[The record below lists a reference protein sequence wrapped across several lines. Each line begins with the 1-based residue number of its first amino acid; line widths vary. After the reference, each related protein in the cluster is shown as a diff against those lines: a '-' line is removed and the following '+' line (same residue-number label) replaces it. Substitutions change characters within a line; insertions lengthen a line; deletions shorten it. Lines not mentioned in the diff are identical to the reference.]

1 MLGINLKKTNN
12 MSKSKKLS
20 YKKFRFYS
28 TIFWLIV
35 ITPIFVVFGLFY
47 FASVGGFGDMPDL
60 EVLENPK
67 TKLASEIISSDNKT
81 LGKYYFNDNRTP
93 VTFEEL
99 PSHLVDALIATE
111 DIRFYLHSGIDFKRT
126 FGAIIKFGK
135 DGGGS
140 TITQQLAKQLFT
152 GEGSKDM
159 IERISQKIKEY
170 IIAVRLERQYTKD
183 EIIAQYLNIYDFNNN
198 ADGIRSA
205 ARIYFGK
212 EPIELDLNE
221 SAILVGMLKN
231 SSLYNPRP
239 HRNPVGVKNRRN
251 VVLNQ
256 MKKYN
261 YLRKQIVDSLKIQPL
276 NLKYTPESHREGLA
290 TYFREFLRSYMK
302 SWVNSNENR
311 KPDGSKYNLNTD
323 GLKIYT
329 TINYKMQ
336 KIAEEAIGQH
346 MPRLQ
351 KEFFEQ
357 NEQVDDSIAP
367 FRDLTI
373 GAVDTILRFSIKRS
387 ERWRK
392 MKYDLR
398 KDEEEIK
405 KSFYEPVKMSIFSWN
420 GEIDTV
426 MTPIDSMKYYKSFF
440 RPGMMSM
447 DPTNGKIKAWVGG
460 MNYRHFQYD
469 MVKKGKRQI
478 GSTFKPFVYAAAIDQ
493 LKLSPCDTFPDSQFC
508 VEKNKF
514 GNIEKWC
521 PKNSGDKYGKTRTL
535 KNALANSIN
544 TVTARL
550 IDRIG
555 PRIVANLAKDLG
567 IEEKIFP
574 VPSIALGT
582 PDLSVYEMVAAYST
596 FANKGVYTKPTFIEK
611 IEDKNGTILFKSNP
625 KTKDVLSEE
634 AAYVTV
640 NLLEGV
646 TNAGSGTRLRTVGVD
661 EYNRAYQKVVT
672 GYPYGFK
679 NPIAGKTGT
688 TQNQSDGWFIGM
700 VPNLVTGVWVG
711 AEDRAIHFED
721 IAYGQGATMALPIWA
736 NYMRNVYL
744 DSTLMISQEPFEK
757 PEILNI
763 ELDCNKFVI
772 DQTGSGKTTDQE
784 IQDIDF

>member
-1 MLGINLKKTNN
+1 M
-12 MSKSKKLS
+12 
-20 YKKFRFYS
+20 
-28 TIFWLIV
+28 WLIFL
-35 ITPIFVVFGLFY
+35 TPISIITFLFY
-47 FASVGGFGDMPDL
+47 YASTGGFGDMPDL

-67 TKLASEIISSDNKT
+67 TNLASEIFTSDGKT
-81 LGKYYFNDNRTP
+81 LAKYYFNDNRTP
-93 VTFEEL
+93 VTFDEL
-99 PSHLVDALIATE
+99 PTHLVDALIATE
-111 DIRFYLHSGIDFKRT
+111 DIRFYSHSGIDFKRT
-126 FGAIIKFGK
+126 FGAALKFGK

-140 TITQQLAKQLFT
+140 TITQQLAKLLFT
-152 GEGSKDM
+152 GEGSKDI
-159 IERISQKIKEY
+159 IERLTQKFKEY
-170 IIAVRLERQYTKD
+170 IIAVRLERNYTKD
-183 EIIAQYLNIYDFNNN
+183 EIITQYLNLYDFGNNG
-198 ADGIRSA
+198 DGIRSA

-212 EPIELDLNE
+212 EPIDLDINE

-239 HRNPVGVKNRRN
+239 HRNPIGVKNRRN
-251 VVLNQ
+251 VVLSQ
-256 MKKYN
+256 MSKYQ
-261 YLRKQIVDSLKIQPL
+261 YLEKNLVDSLRLEPL
-276 NLKYTPESHREGLA
+276 NLNYTPESHREGLA
-290 TYFREFLRSYMK
+290 TYFREFLRSHMK
-302 SWVNSNENR
+302 KWINDQNNR

-329 TINYKMQ
+329 TINYTMQ
-336 KIAEEAIGQH
+336 QMAELAVEQH

-357 NEQVDDSIAP
+357 NKTLDDSIAP
-367 FRDLTI
+367 FRELTS
-373 GAVDTILRFSIKRS
+373 GAVDTLLRISMRRS

-392 MKYDLR
+392 MKYDLK
-398 KDEEEIK
+398 KDNEEIEN
-405 KSFYEPVKMSIFSWN
+405 SFFEPVDMTVFSWE
-420 GEIDTV
+420 GDIDTI
-426 MTPIDSMKYYKSFF
+426 MTPLDSMKYYKSFF

-447 DPTNGKIKAWVGG
+447 DPTNGHIKAWVGG

-508 VEKNKF
+508 IEKNKF
-514 GNIEKWC
+514 GNIEQWC
-521 PKNSGDKYGKTRTL
+521 PKNSGDKYGRTRTL
-535 KNALANSIN
+535 KNALANSVN

-550 IDRIG
+550 MDRIG
-555 PRIVANLAKDLG
+555 PQTVVKLAKDLG
-567 IEEKIFP
+567 IEQRILP

-596 FANKGVYTKPTFIEK
+596 FANKGVYTQPVFVEK
-611 IEDKNGTILFKSNP
+611 IEDKNGTTLFEHQP
-625 KTKDVLSEE
+625 VTKDVLSEE

-646 TNAGSGTRLRTVGVD
+646 TMAGSGTRLRTTGAD
-661 EYNRAYQKVVT
+661 EYNRAYQNIVT
-672 GYPYGFK
+672 GYPYEFT

-721 IAYGQGATMALPIWA
+721 IAYGQGASMALPIWGV
-736 NYMRNVYL
+736 YMKSVYQ
-744 DSTLMISQEPFEK
+744 DSTLMISNEAFDRPK
-757 PEILNI
+757 KLTI

-772 DQTGSGKTTDQE
+772 DSIGSGKTTDQE
-784 IQDIDF
+784 ILDIDF

>member
-1 MLGINLKKTNN
+1 

-20 YKKFRFYS
+20 HKKFRFYS

-212 EPIELDLNE
+212 EPIELNLNE

-261 YLRKQIVDSLKIQPL
+261 YLRKEIVDSLKIQPL

-329 TINYKMQ
+329 TINYEMQ

-367 FRDLTI
+367 FRDLTV

-736 NYMRNVYL
+736 NYMRNIYL

-763 ELDCNKFVI
+763 KLDCNHFVI
-772 DQTGSGKTTDQE
+772 DSIGSGKTTDQE

>member
-1 MLGINLKKTNN
+1 M
-12 MSKSKKLS
+12 
-20 YKKFRFYS
+20 
-28 TIFWLIV
+28 WLIFL
-35 ITPIFVVFGLFY
+35 TPISLITFLFY
-47 FASVGGFGDMPDL
+47 YASTGGFGDMPDL

-67 TKLASEIISSDNKT
+67 TNLASEIFTSDGKT
-81 LGKYYFNDNRTP
+81 LAKYYFNDNRTP
-93 VTFEEL
+93 VTFDEL
-99 PSHLVDALIATE
+99 PTHLVDALIATE
-111 DIRFYLHSGIDFKRT
+111 DIRFYSHSGIDFKRT
-126 FGAIIKFGK
+126 FGAALKFGK

-140 TITQQLAKQLFT
+140 TITQQLAKLLFT
-152 GEGSKDM
+152 GEGSKDI
-159 IERISQKIKEY
+159 IERLTQKFKEY
-170 IIAVRLERQYTKD
+170 IIAVRLERNYTKE
-183 EIIAQYLNIYDFNNN
+183 EIITQYLNLYDFGNNG
-198 ADGIRSA
+198 DGIRSA

-212 EPIELDLNE
+212 EPIDLDINE

-239 HRNPVGVKNRRN
+239 HRNPIGVKNRRN
-251 VVLNQ
+251 VVLSQ
-256 MKKYN
+256 MSKYQ
-261 YLRKQIVDSLKIQPL
+261 YLEKNLVDSLRLEPL
-276 NLKYTPESHREGLA
+276 NLNYTPESHREGLA
-290 TYFREFLRSYMK
+290 TYFREFLRSHMK
-302 SWVNSNENR
+302 KWINDENNR

-323 GLKIYT
+323 GLKIFT
-329 TINYKMQ
+329 TINYTMQ
-336 KIAEEAIGQH
+336 QMAELAVEQH

-357 NEQVDDSIAP
+357 NKTLDDSIAP
-367 FRDLTI
+367 FRELTS
-373 GAVDTILRFSIKRS
+373 GAVDTLLRISMRRS

-392 MKYDLR
+392 MKYDLK
-398 KDEEEIK
+398 KDNEEIEN
-405 KSFYEPVKMSIFSWN
+405 SFFEPVDMTIFSWE
-420 GEIDTV
+420 GDIDTI
-426 MTPIDSMKYYKSFF
+426 MTPLDSMKYYKSFF

-447 DPTNGKIKAWVGG
+447 DPTNGHIKAWVGG

-508 VEKNKF
+508 IEKNKF
-514 GNIEKWC
+514 GNIEQWC
-521 PKNSGDKYGKTRTL
+521 PKNSGDKYGRTRTL
-535 KNALANSIN
+535 KNALANSVN

-555 PRIVANLAKDLG
+555 PQTVVKLAKDLG
-567 IEEKIFP
+567 IEQRILP

-596 FANKGVYTKPTFIEK
+596 FANKGVYTQPVFVEK
-611 IEDKNGTILFKSNP
+611 IEDKNGTTLFEHQP
-625 KTKDVLSEE
+625 VTKDVLSEE

-646 TNAGSGTRLRTVGVD
+646 TMAGSGTRLRTTGAD
-661 EYNRAYQKVVT
+661 EYNRAYQNIVT
-672 GYPYGFK
+672 GYPYEFT

-721 IAYGQGATMALPIWA
+721 IAYGQGASMALPIWGV
-736 NYMRNVYL
+736 YMKSVYQ
-744 DSTLMISQEPFEK
+744 DSTLMISNESFDRPK
-757 PEILNI
+757 KLTI

-772 DQTGSGKTTDQE
+772 DSIGSGKTTDQE
-784 IQDIDF
+784 ILDIDF

>member
-1 MLGINLKKTNN
+1 M
-12 MSKSKKLS
+12 
-20 YKKFRFYS
+20 
-28 TIFWLIV
+28 WLIFL
-35 ITPIFVVFGLFY
+35 TPITIITFLFY
-47 FASVGGFGDMPDL
+47 YASTGGFGEMPDL

-67 TKLASEIISSDNKT
+67 TNLASEIFTSDGKT
-81 LGKYYFNDNRTP
+81 LAKYYFNDNRTP
-93 VTFEEL
+93 VTFDEL
-99 PSHLVDALIATE
+99 PTHLVDALIATE
-111 DIRFYLHSGIDFKRT
+111 DIRFYSHSGIDFKRT
-126 FGAIIKFGK
+126 FGAALKFGK

-140 TITQQLAKQLFT
+140 TITQQLAKLLFT
-152 GEGSKDM
+152 GEGSKDI
-159 IERISQKIKEY
+159 IERLTQKFKEY
-170 IIAVRLERQYTKD
+170 IIAVRLERNYTKD
-183 EIIAQYLNIYDFNNN
+183 EIITQYLNLYDFGNNG
-198 ADGIRSA
+198 DGIRSA

-212 EPIELDLNE
+212 EPIDLDINE

-239 HRNPVGVKNRRN
+239 HRNPIGVKNRRN
-251 VVLNQ
+251 VVLSQ
-256 MKKYN
+256 MSKYQ
-261 YLRKQIVDSLKIQPL
+261 YLEKNLVDSLRLEPL
-276 NLKYTPESHREGLA
+276 NLNYTPESHREGLA
-290 TYFREFLRSYMK
+290 TYFREFLRSHMK
-302 SWVNSNENR
+302 KWINDQNNR

-329 TINYKMQ
+329 TINYTMQ
-336 KIAEEAIGQH
+336 QMAELAVEQH

-357 NEQVDDSIAP
+357 NKTLDDSIAP
-367 FRDLTI
+367 FRELTS
-373 GAVDTILRFSIKRS
+373 GAVDTLLRISMRRS

-392 MKYDLR
+392 MKYDLK
-398 KDEEEIK
+398 KDNEEIEN
-405 KSFYEPVKMSIFSWN
+405 SFFEPVDMTIFSW
-420 GEIDTV
+420 GGDIDTI
-426 MTPIDSMKYYKSFF
+426 MTPLDSMKYYKSFF

-447 DPTNGKIKAWVGG
+447 DPTNGHIKAWVGG

-508 VEKNKF
+508 IEKNKF
-514 GNIEKWC
+514 GNIEQWC
-521 PKNSGDKYGKTRTL
+521 PKNSGDKYGRTRTL
-535 KNALANSIN
+535 KNALANSVN

-555 PRIVANLAKDLG
+555 PQTVVKLAKDLG
-567 IEEKIFP
+567 IEQRILP

-596 FANKGVYTKPTFIEK
+596 FANKGVYTQPVFVEK
-611 IEDKNGTILFKSNP
+611 IEDKNGTTLFEHQP
-625 KTKDVLSEE
+625 VTKDVLSEE

-646 TNAGSGTRLRTVGVD
+646 TMAGSGTRLRTTGAD
-661 EYNRAYQKVVT
+661 EYNRAYQNIVT
-672 GYPYGFK
+672 GYPYEFT

-721 IAYGQGATMALPIWA
+721 IAYGQGASMALPIWGV
-736 NYMRNVYL
+736 YMKSVYQ
-744 DSTLMISQEPFEK
+744 DSTLMISNEAFDRPK
-757 PEILNI
+757 KLTI

-772 DQTGSGKTTDQE
+772 DSIGSGKTTDQE
-784 IQDIDF
+784 ILDIDF

>member
-1 MLGINLKKTNN
+1 M
-12 MSKSKKLS
+12 
-20 YKKFRFYS
+20 
-28 TIFWLIV
+28 WLIFL
-35 ITPIFVVFGLFY
+35 TPISIITFLFY
-47 FASVGGFGDMPDL
+47 YASTGGFGDMPDL

-67 TKLASEIISSDNKT
+67 TNLASEIFTSDGKT
-81 LGKYYFNDNRTP
+81 LAKYYFNDNRTP
-93 VTFEEL
+93 VTFDEL
-99 PSHLVDALIATE
+99 PTHLVDALIATE
-111 DIRFYLHSGIDFKRT
+111 DIRFYSHSGIDFKRT
-126 FGAIIKFGK
+126 FGAALKFGK

-140 TITQQLAKQLFT
+140 TITQQLAKLLFT
-152 GEGSKDM
+152 GEGSKDI
-159 IERISQKIKEY
+159 IERLTQKFKEY
-170 IIAVRLERQYTKD
+170 IIAVRLERNYTKE
-183 EIIAQYLNIYDFNNN
+183 EIITQYLNLYDFGNNG
-198 ADGIRSA
+198 DGIRSA

-212 EPIELDLNE
+212 EPIDLDINE

-239 HRNPVGVKNRRN
+239 HRNPIGVKNRRN
-251 VVLNQ
+251 VILSQ
-256 MKKYN
+256 MSKYQYLEKK
-261 YLRKQIVDSLKIQPL
+261 LVDSLRLEPL
-276 NLKYTPESHREGLA
+276 NLNYTPESHREGLA
-290 TYFREFLRSYMK
+290 TYFREFLRSHMK
-302 SWVNSNENR
+302 KWINDENNR

-329 TINYKMQ
+329 TINYTMQ
-336 KIAEEAIGQH
+336 KMAELAVEQH

-357 NEQVDDSIAP
+357 NKTLDDSIAP
-367 FRDLTI
+367 FRELTS
-373 GAVDTILRFSIKRS
+373 GAVDTLLRISMRRS

-392 MKYDLR
+392 MKYDLK
-398 KDEEEIK
+398 KDNEEIEN
-405 KSFYEPVKMSIFSWN
+405 SFFEPIDMTIFSWE
-420 GEIDTV
+420 GDIDTI
-426 MTPIDSMKYYKSFF
+426 MTPLDSMKYYKSFF

-447 DPTNGKIKAWVGG
+447 DPTNGHIKAWVGG

-508 VEKNKF
+508 IEKNKF
-514 GNIEKWC
+514 GNIEQWC
-521 PKNSGDKYGKTRTL
+521 PKNSGDKYGRTRTL
-535 KNALANSIN
+535 KNALANSVN

-550 IDRIG
+550 MDRIG
-555 PRIVANLAKDLG
+555 PQTVVKLAKDLG
-567 IEEKIFP
+567 IEQRILP

-596 FANKGVYTKPTFIEK
+596 FANKGVYTQPVFVEK
-611 IEDKNGTILFKSNP
+611 IEDKNGTTLFEHQP
-625 KTKDVLSEE
+625 ITKDVLSEE

-646 TNAGSGTRLRTVGVD
+646 TMAGSGTRLRTTGAN
-661 EYNRAYQKVVT
+661 EYNRAYQNVVT
-672 GYPYGFK
+672 GYPYEFT

-721 IAYGQGATMALPIWA
+721 IAYGQGASMALPIWGV
-736 NYMRNVYL
+736 YMKSVYQ
-744 DSTLMISQEPFEK
+744 DSTLMISNESFDRPK
-757 PEILNI
+757 KLTI

-772 DQTGSGKTTDQE
+772 DSIGSGKTTDQE
-784 IQDIDF
+784 ILDIDF

>member
-1 MLGINLKKTNN
+1 M
-12 MSKSKKLS
+12 
-20 YKKFRFYS
+20 
-28 TIFWLIV
+28 WLIFL
-35 ITPIFVVFGLFY
+35 TPISIITFLFY
-47 FASVGGFGDMPDL
+47 YASTGGFGDMPDL

-67 TKLASEIISSDNKT
+67 TNLASEIFTSDGKT
-81 LGKYYFNDNRTP
+81 LAKYYFNDNRTP
-93 VTFEEL
+93 VTFDEL
-99 PSHLVDALIATE
+99 PTHLVDALIATE
-111 DIRFYLHSGIDFKRT
+111 DIRFYSHSGIDFKRT
-126 FGAIIKFGK
+126 FGAALKFGK

-140 TITQQLAKQLFT
+140 TITQQLAKLLFT
-152 GEGSKDM
+152 GEGSKDI
-159 IERISQKIKEY
+159 IERLTQKFKEY
-170 IIAVRLERQYTKD
+170 IIAVRLERNYTKE
-183 EIIAQYLNIYDFNNN
+183 EIITQYLNLYDFGNNG
-198 ADGIRSA
+198 DGIRSA

-212 EPIELDLNE
+212 EPIDLDINE

-239 HRNPVGVKNRRN
+239 HRNPIGVKNRRN
-251 VVLNQ
+251 VVLSQ
-256 MKKYN
+256 MSKYQYLEKK
-261 YLRKQIVDSLKIQPL
+261 LVDSLRLEPL
-276 NLKYTPESHREGLA
+276 NLNYTPESHREGLA
-290 TYFREFLRSYMK
+290 TYFREFLRSHMK
-302 SWVNSNENR
+302 KWINDENNR

-329 TINYKMQ
+329 TINYTMQ
-336 KIAEEAIGQH
+336 QMAELAVEQH

-357 NEQVDDSIAP
+357 NKTLDDSIAP
-367 FRDLTI
+367 FRELTS
-373 GAVDTILRFSIKRS
+373 GAVDTLLRISMRRS

-392 MKYDLR
+392 MKYDLK
-398 KDEEEIK
+398 KDNEEIEN
-405 KSFYEPVKMSIFSWN
+405 SFFEPIDMTIFSWE
-420 GEIDTV
+420 GDIDTI
-426 MTPIDSMKYYKSFF
+426 MTPLDSMKYYKSFF

-447 DPTNGKIKAWVGG
+447 DPTNGHIKAWVGG

-508 VEKNKF
+508 IEKNKF
-514 GNIEKWC
+514 GNIEQWC
-521 PKNSGDKYGKTRTL
+521 PKNSGDKYGRTRTL
-535 KNALANSIN
+535 KNALANSVN

-550 IDRIG
+550 MDRIG
-555 PRIVANLAKDLG
+555 PQTVVKLAKDLG
-567 IEEKIFP
+567 IEQRILP

-596 FANKGVYTKPTFIEK
+596 FANKGVYTQPVFVQK
-611 IEDKNGTILFKSNP
+611 IEDKNGTTLFEHQP
-625 KTKDVLSEE
+625 ITKDVLSEE

-646 TNAGSGTRLRTVGVD
+646 TMAGSGTRLRTTGAN
-661 EYNRAYQKVVT
+661 EYNRAYQNVVT
-672 GYPYGFK
+672 GYPYEFT

-721 IAYGQGATMALPIWA
+721 IAYGQGASMALPIWGV
-736 NYMRNVYL
+736 YMKSVYQ
-744 DSTLMISQEPFEK
+744 DSTLMISNLSFDRPK
-757 PEILNI
+757 KLTI

-772 DQTGSGKTTDQE
+772 DSIGSGKTTDQE
-784 IQDIDF
+784 ILDIDF